1 MKEFNKIL
9 SLSILAIVLLLL
21 SAETSTAQILTAD
34 TIPAPKKEKP
44 ILIRSPK
51 KATLYAAICPGLGQ
65 IYNRK
70 YWKLPLLYGGLGAT
84 LYGLNWNLKNY
95 NKYKDAYLDFSLFY
109 EWKNRPE
116 GSTLKKP
123 TSERYKKVYAK
134 NFDYEKSSDNFDRWF
149 KTQLQNRK
157 DSFKHDRDLC
167 YIILGAIYILNIVD
181 ASVDA
186 HLSGFNVNDD
196 LSINV
201 IPTTTYSYLSGNT
214 VGISCQ
220 ITF

>member
-1 MKEFNKIL
+1 MNKLKKIL
-9 SLSILAIVLLLL
+9 SLGILLIVIVLLVP
-21 SAETSTAQILTAD
+21 TKGMTQVLTAD
-34 TIPAPKKEKP
+34 TISSPQKIKSVVV
-44 ILIRSPK
+44 RSPK
-51 KATLYAAICPGLGQ
+51 KATLYALIPGLGQ

-84 LYGLNWNLKNY
+84 LYGLNWNIKNY
-95 NKYKDAYLDFSLFY
+95 NKYKNAYLDYSLFY

-123 TSERYKKVYAK
+123 KGERYKKVYSK
-134 NFDYEKSSDNFDRWF
+134 DFKYEKSSDSFDKWF
-149 KTQLQNRK
+149 KMQLQNRK

-167 YIILGAIYILNIVD
+167 YIVLGAIYILNIVD
-181 ASVDA
+181 ASIDA

-201 IPTTTYSYLSGNT
+201 LPSMSYSSLSGNT
-214 VGISCQ
+214 VGFTCQ